1 MKKQKV
7 KVFFIKDE
15 PYFVSDENVK
25 IGDFAIVTVS
35 DEFPTLVECA
45 NEFQI
50 DLFQKPTLSSTKR
63 YKVLFKPNQ
72 IETSVEE
79 LKLMT
84 EESKIIEIEH
94 DENSVLNIV
103 KWN

>member
-1 MKKQKV
+1 MKRQQV

-50 DLFQKPTLSSTKR
+50 DLFQKPTLVQQKDIK
-63 YKVLFKPNQ
+63 YYLNQ
-72 IETSVEE
+72 I
-79 LKLMT
+79 KL
-84 EESKIIEIEH
+84 
-94 DENSVLNIV
+94 NFC
-103 KWN
+103 